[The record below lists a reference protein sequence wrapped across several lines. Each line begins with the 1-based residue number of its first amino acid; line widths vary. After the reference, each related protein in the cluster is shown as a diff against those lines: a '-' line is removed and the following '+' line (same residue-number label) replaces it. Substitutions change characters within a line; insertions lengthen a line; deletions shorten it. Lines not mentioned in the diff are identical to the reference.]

1 TTTVA
6 AATQTITSTV
16 TQPAQT
22 ITTTVTLPPQTVT
35 VTVTPPTFPLPEWPK
50 EMIIRGWSVG
60 TSGYLLMGVIGDLID
75 KELGV
80 KTTIQPGAGTGNLVA
95 VGAGEIDIGLT
106 LSLWP
111 PIYLAGLAEKFGLAP
126 TNISNVAYLI
136 GTYVPEFPIM
146 IYARVEFPANT
157 VPELMELIK
166 SKEVKLVLG
175 GPAKGVEEYF
185 TRALF
190 AKYGIDFDALKLPT
204 AGSTAAAEAFIEGKY
219 DVVID
224 SDSLIS
230 TAWQTVDVRAKDKVK
245 VIRFTEDDLT
255 YIINYFGKGS
265 WERFQIPVGL
275 YGFIKENY
283 TTLSLYTIIVIRSEL
298 PNNLVYYITK
308 LLCEKKEF
316 ITSSVGAYQNFDPSK
331 GIVTSGLPIHP
342 GAEKYYKEKGYI
354 K

>member
-1 TTTVA
+1 T
-6 AATQTITSTV
+6 
-16 TQPAQT
+16 PA
-22 ITTTVTLPPQTVT
+22 
-35 VTVTPPTFPLPEWPK
+35 FPLPGWPR

-95 VGAGEIDIGLT
+95 VGTGEIDIGLT

-126 TNISNVAYLI
+126 TNISRVAYLI
-136 GTYVPEFPIM
+136 GTYTPEFPII
-146 IYARVEFPANT
+146 IYARADFPANT

-166 SKEVKLVLG
+166 SREVKLVLG

-190 AKYGIDFDALKLPT
+190 TKYGINFDALKLPT
-204 AGSTAAAEAFIEGKY
+204 AGSAAAAEAFIEGKY

-230 TAWQTVDVRAKDKVK
+230 TAWQTLDVRAKGRVK
-245 VIRFTEDDLT
+245 VIKFTEDDLK
-255 YIINYFGKGS
+255 YIVNYFGKGS
-265 WERFQIPVGL
+265 WERFHIPVGL
-275 YGFIKENY
+275 YEFIKENY
-283 TTLSLYTIIVIRSEL
+283 TTLSLYTLIVIRSDL
-298 PNNLVYYITK
+298 PNDLVYYITK
-308 LLCEKKEF
+308 LLCEKRDL
-316 ITSSVGAYQNFDPSK
+316 IISSVGAYQNFDPSK
-331 GIVTSGLPIHP
+331 GIITSGLPIHP
-342 GAEKYYKEKGYI
+342 GAEKYYKEKGYV